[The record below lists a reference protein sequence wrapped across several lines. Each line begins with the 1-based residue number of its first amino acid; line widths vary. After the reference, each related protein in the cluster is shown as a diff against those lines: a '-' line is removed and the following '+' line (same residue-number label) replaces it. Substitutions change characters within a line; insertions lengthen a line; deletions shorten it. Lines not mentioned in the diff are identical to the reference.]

1 MRIKKI
7 KLINFRNY
15 KNQTIDLNDGLN
27 VLVGENAQGKTNLIE
42 AIYFSCIG
50 KSPRTKKENELIN
63 WQAEN
68 AKIEIELEKKEGSKL
83 IEVFL
88 NKKGKK
94 NIKIN
99 GINIL
104 RIGELI
110 GTLNC
115 VFFAP
120 DELKLVKDS
129 PQDRRRFMDIDLSQL
144 SKNYFYLINTYNK
157 ILAERNK
164 LLKDTKSFD
173 TLKQTIYIWDK
184 QLADVGSKI
193 IIRRIRFLNALK
205 VYANKT
211 HQELTSNK
219 ENLEL
224 FYEGIVEKTTEE
236 IKQKLLKEYEI
247 NLEKDFRL
255 GFTNIGP
262 HRDDISILTNGID
275 VKSFGSQGQQRTV
288 ALSLKLAELE
298 IFASERGEYPI
309 LLLDDVLSELDDERK
324 NKLLNKTKTVQTLIT
339 TTNFNYKQKANI
351 LKVKEGT
358 ITSQKE

>member
-15 KNQTIDLNDGLN
+15 KNQTIKLDDGLN
-27 VLVGENAQGKTNLIE
+27 ILLGENAQGKTNLVE
-42 AIYFSCIG
+42 AVYFSCIG
-50 KSPRTKKENELIN
+50 KSPRTKKESELIN
-63 WQAEN
+63 WDSES
-68 AKIEIELEKKEGSKL
+68 AKIEIELEKKEGTKL

-88 NKKGKK
+88 YKKGKK

-99 GINIL
+99 GVNVLKIS
-104 RIGELI
+104 ELI

-115 VFFAP
+115 VFFSP
-120 DELKLVKDS
+120 DELKLVKES
-129 PQDRRRFMDIDLSQL
+129 PQDRIRFMDIDLSQL

-157 ILAERNK
+157 ILQERNK

-173 TLKQTIYIWDK
+173 VLKQTVYIWDA

-193 IIRRIRFLNALK
+193 IIRRVRFLNALK
-205 VYANKT
+205 VYANKV
-211 HQELTSNK
+211 HKELTNNK

-236 IKQKLLKEYEI
+236 IKQRLLKEYEN
-247 NLEKDFRL
+247 NLQKDHKL

-262 HRDDISILTNGID
+262 HRDDIKILTNNID
-275 VKSFGSQGQQRTV
+275 VKSFASQGQQRTV

-309 LLLDDVLSELDDERK
+309 LLLDDVLSELDDDRK
-324 NKLLNKTKTVQTLIT
+324 QKLLEKTKQIQTLIT
-339 TTNFNYKQKANI
+339 TTNFNYKQKVNL

-358 ITSQKE
+358 ITS